1 MNNPFSFDGKVVAIV
16 GATRGIGAATA
27 RLFARGG
34 ACVAIGSRKTDAC
47 AAMAESLV
55 VEGHQAFGHPIHIGK
70 EVDCQRFVEA
80 TLDRFGHLDI
90 LVANAGVNPV
100 FAPLDELSQAS
111 WDKVIETNLTGPWH
125 LARHGLPHIA
135 ARGGGA
141 MVLVSSINAFVG
153 VPGAA
158 AYGISKAALNQL
170 TRQLAV
176 EWGERQVRVNAI
188 APGTTRTDMIRSLL
202 ARDGWEEMVTA
213 RTPLR
218 RLAEPDD
225 VAGAIAFM
233 ASDAARHVTG
243 QVLTVD
249 GGETIQRS

>member
-1 MNNPFSFDGKVVAIV
+1 MTNPFSFDGKVVAIV
-16 GATRGIGAATA
+16 GATRGIGAAAA
-27 RLFARGG
+27 RLFAQGG
-34 ACVAIGSRKTDAC
+34 ACVAIGSRKAVAC
-47 AAMAESLV
+47 AAMADSLIA
-55 VEGHQAFGHPIHIGK
+55 EGHQAFAHPIHIGK
-70 EVDCQRFVEA
+70 ELDCQRFIEA
-80 TLDRFGHLDI
+80 TLDRFGHIDI
-90 LVANAGVNPV
+90 LVANAAVNPV

-135 ARGGGA
+135 RRGGGA

-176 EWGERQVRVNAI
+176 EWGERQVRVNAV

-218 RLAEPDD
+218 RMAEAEDI
-225 VAGAIAFM
+225 AGAIAFM
-233 ASDAARHVTG
+233 ASGAARHVTG

>member
-1 MNNPFSFDGKVVAIV
+1 MTNPFSFEGKVVAIV
-16 GATRGIGAATA
+16 GATRGIGAAAA
-27 RLFARGG
+27 RLFAQGG
-34 ACVAIGSRKTDAC
+34 ASVAIGSRKADAC
-47 AAMAESLV
+47 AIMADSLIA
-55 VEGHQAFGHPIHIGK
+55 EGCHAFAHPIHIGK
-70 EVDCQRFVEA
+70 ETDCDHFVQA
-80 TLDRFGHLDI
+80 TLDRFGQIDI
-90 LVANAGVNPV
+90 LVANAAVNPV

-135 ARGGGA
+135 RRGGGA

-176 EWGERQVRVNAI
+176 EWGDRQVRVNAV

-202 ARDGWEEMVTA
+202 ARDGWEQAVTA

-218 RLAEPDD
+218 RLAEPED
-225 VAGAIAFM
+225 VAGAIAFL

-249 GGETIQRS
+249 GGETIHRS